1 MGAEYSRTNT
11 NVAAN
16 IATGLVID
24 ADDINTEF
32 NALDLAFNAAS
43 GHSHD
48 GTAAEGGPITVLG
61 PAQEY
66 VSNGAAFYPK
76 SDDTYDLGTSS
87 LKWKNLYV
95 DGVGYLDS
103 AEISGGNINGTI
115 IGATSPAA
123 ITGTTITATSFV
135 GPVTGSA
142 TTLATPRNFSLTGDV
157 TAPAVSFNG
166 SSNVTLTTT
175 VVDDSHNH
183 TLSTITDAGTM
194 AAQNSTSVAITGGT
208 IAGVNITGGNLNNT
222 PIGAV
227 TASSGRFTN
236 LFYSGA
242 LNDGST
248 NLTATLAQLNT
259 LDGITSTTTQ
269 LNYLNT
275 ATSNI
280 QTQLNTLSSGK
291 QPLDPT
297 LTDFAAVVWTAGKVV
312 VTDGTDSFTGYN
324 LRDQDDMAADDAAG
338 IPTQQ
343 SVKAYADSFG
353 WTLVESITS
362 FTSGQ
367 AETSTFESGFE
378 YLIFVN
384 NLKFTKSSS
393 NQALGIEVYKGTSA
407 AYHSS
412 TLNVSNATTNTGP
425 YFNGTI
431 YLPNIT
437 RSLDRHFFNAHLS
450 VSGVSTTG
458 EAGINFGVTDNGCF
472 SLSSAESI
480 TKVRIG
486 NSGWTYDSG
495 NFTVYKRRIS

>member
-1 MGAEYSRTNT
+1 MGTGYTRTD
-11 NVAAN
+11 VANN
-16 IATGLVID
+16 IANGKVAD
-24 ADDINTEF
+24 ADDLDAEF
-32 NALDLAFNAAS
+32 NAIDAAFNEVS
-43 GHSHD
+43 GHTHD
-48 GTAAEGGPITVLG
+48 GTADEGAPITVIG

-66 VSNGAAFYPK
+66 VANGSSLSPK
-76 SDDTYDLGTSS
+76 TDDTYDLGTVS
-87 LKWKNLYV
+87 LKWRNLYIDGTAFV
-95 DGVGYLDS
+95 DTIRAS
-103 AEISGGNINGTI
+103 SGQINNTL
-115 IGATSPAA
+115 IGDTVPTD
-123 ITGTTITATSFV
+123 ITGTTITANTSLTVAGVEVFNASTGHDHDGTAGNGAPITVV
-135 GPVTGSA
+135 GPAQEYISSGAAFYPKTDDTYDLGTNTFKWKDLYVDGTA
-142 TTLATPRNFSLTGDV
+142 YLDV
-157 TAPAVSFNG
+157 
-166 SSNVTLTTT
+166 
-175 VVDDSHNH
+175 
-183 TLSTITDAGTM
+183 
-194 AAQNSTSVAITGGT
+194 AQITGGQINNANIGNT
-208 IAGVNITGGNLNNT
+208 SPATITGTNVTVTGTFTLGGT
-222 PIGAV
+222 AV
-227 TASSGRFTN
+227 T
-236 LFYSGA
+236 
-242 LNDGST
+242 ST
-248 NLTATLAQLNT
+248 A
-259 LDGITSTTTQ
+259 TQ

-291 QPLDPT
+291 QPLDAT

-324 LRDQDDMAADDAAG
+324 LRDQDDMAANDAAG

-384 NLKFTKSSS
+384 NLNFTKSAS

-437 RSLDRHFFNAHLS
+437 RSLDRHFFNAHIS
-450 VSGVSTTG
+450 VSGTSTTG

-472 SLSSAESI
+472 SLASAESI

-486 NSGWTYDSG
+486 NSAWTYNSG